1 MPSEHGTGEV
11 RLRGEVGAGGMIPDR
26 DAWLQGPCLLGF
38 LCSQSVM
45 LFRQQ
50 GVPWPSTVVPLEAVA
65 FWLQGGEVSG
75 RREAQFAMEKTLFH
89 SGLQC

>member
-1 MPSEHGTGEV
+1 
-11 RLRGEVGAGGMIPDR
+11 MIPDR
-26 DAWLQGPCLLGF
+26 NAWLQGPRLLGF
-38 LCSQSVM
+38 PCRQSAM

-65 FWLQGGEVSG
+65 FLLQGGEVSG
-75 RREAQFAMEKTLFH
+75 RHEAQIAMEKTLFH

>member
-11 RLRGEVGAGGMIPDR
+11 RLRGKVMAAGMIPDR

-38 LCSQSVM
+38 PRSQSMM
-45 LFRQQ
+45 LFQQQ
-50 GVPWPSTVVPLEAVA
+50 GVPWPGTVVPLEAVA

-75 RREAQFAMEKTLFH
+75 RHEAWFAMEKTLFH

>member
-1 MPSEHGTGEV
+1 
-11 RLRGEVGAGGMIPDR
+11 MIPDR

-38 LCSQSVM
+38 PRSQSVM
-45 LFRQQ
+45 LFQQQ
-50 GVPWPSTVVPLEAVA
+50 GVPWPGTVVPLEAVA

-75 RREAQFAMEKTLFH
+75 RHEAWFAMEKTLFH